1 MVCQLCNCSIDGF
14 KKKTTGNSGSTL
26 LRFSLKILCSSSFSH
41 NFHMKKIEKYKNG
54 QYQVFIPS
62 VLQYILIFLLG
73 KQ

>member
-14 KKKTTGNSGSTL
+14 KKKTTGNSSSTL
-26 LRFSLKILCSSSFSH
+26 LRFSLKIPCSSSFSH
-41 NFHMKKIEKYKNG
+41 NFHKEKDENG

>member
-1 MVCQLCNCSIDGF
+1 
-14 KKKTTGNSGSTL
+14 
-26 LRFSLKILCSSSFSH
+26 
-41 NFHMKKIEKYKNG
+41 MKKIEKYKNG